1 MHTWI
6 THPLTLESE
15 SVRLIPLEE
24 SHLPA
29 LEKLA
34 RDPRIWEFYPTQLH
48 TPEKFASAFRTVFA
62 ARDGGTQYPFVIYHR
77 GEERIIG
84 STRLMDIHPEHRKLE
99 IGWTWLSPA
108 YWGSGI
114 NRECKG
120 LLLTY
125 CFEALGAARVQL
137 KTDEINL
144 RSRRAIEKTGARFEG
159 ILRND
164 MIRDNGTY
172 RNSAYF
178 SIIEAEWPQQSKIL
192 KEAY

>member
-1 MHTWI
+1 MNSWI
-6 THPLTLESE
+6 PHPLALEATR
-15 SVRLIPLEE
+15 VRLIPLEE
-24 SHLPA
+24 NHLPA

-34 RDPRIWEFYPTQLH
+34 RDPRIWEFYPTSLH
-48 TPEKFASAFRTVFA
+48 TPEKFAAAYRMAFA
-62 ARDGGTQYPFVIYHR
+62 ARAGGTQYPFVIYHR
-77 GEERIIG
+77 KEKKIIG
-84 STRLMDIHPEHRKLE
+84 STRLLDIHPEHRKLE
-99 IGWTWLSPA
+99 IGWTWLEPA

-114 NRECKG
+114 NRECKL

-125 CFEALGAARVQL
+125 CFEELGAVRVQL
-137 KTDEINL
+137 KTDETNL

-159 ILRND
+159 ILRSD

-178 SIIEAEWPQQSKIL
+178 SIIEAEWPEQSKIL